1 MYTIILEIVEEVNM
15 DYINLDKLVRDLNLE
30 ILYGANNIEEV
41 KINGSDINRPG
52 LPLAGYF
59 DKFAYER
66 LQIIGNV
73 EWHYCN
79 NLEEDVRYERFEK
92 IFAYPFPAIVI
103 SRDLPVFPEMLQL
116 ATKYNRTI
124 LRTELP
130 TTKFINALI
139 NHLDYVLAPEATV
152 HGVLIEVYGMG
163 ILLMG
168 KSGVG
173 KSETALE
180 LIKRGHR
187 LVADDAVEIKRVE
200 EGLRGEAPDLI
211 RHFMEIRGIGILD
224 IERLYGVGA
233 VKKNEFIDLV
243 MEFEFWDES
252 KEYDRIGLDEDFMEL
267 LGIKIPKLIIPVRPG
282 RNLAMI
288 VEVAARNTRQKK
300 LGYNA
305 AVELNNKI
313 KEQIRKRR
321 DSLKDN

>member
-1 MYTIILEIVEEVNM
+1 MNYVTLEKIVEDLHLEIVYRAKGMEN
-15 DYINLDKLVRDLNLE
+15 
-30 ILYGANNIEEV
+30 V
-41 KINGSDINRPG
+41 KISGSEINRPG
-52 LPLAGYF
+52 LQLADYF
-59 DKFAYER
+59 NRFAYER

-73 EWHYCN
+73 EWHYLN
-79 NLEEDVRYERFEK
+79 NMPKEVRYDRFNKMFNYPIPALIISRNLE
-92 IFAYPFPAIVI
+92 
-103 SRDLPVFPEMLQL
+103 VFPEIIDL
-116 ATKYNRTI
+116 AKEHNITI

-139 NHLDYVLAPEATV
+139 NYLDYMLAPEITV

-163 ILLMG
+163 ILIIG

-200 EGLRGEAPDLI
+200 EGLRGEAPELI
-211 RHFMEIRGIGILD
+211 RHFMEIRGIGIID

-243 MEFEFWDES
+243 IELEFWDEA
-252 KEYDRIGLDEDFMEL
+252 KEYDRIGLDEECIEL
-267 LGIKIPKLIIPVRPG
+267 LGVKTPKLVIPVRPG
-282 RNLAMI
+282 RNIAMI

-305 AVELNNKI
+305 AEELNEKV
-313 KEQIRKRR
+313 KREIRKRQ
-321 DSLKDN
+321 KNNK

>member
-1 MYTIILEIVEEVNM
+1 MDYITLDRIVDDLKLEIVYKA
-15 DYINLDKLVRDLNLE
+15 D
-30 ILYGANNIEEV
+30 NIEEI
-41 KINGSDINRPG
+41 KITASEINRPG
-52 LPLAGYF
+52 LQLAGYF
-59 DKFAYER
+59 DKFAHDR

-79 NLEEDVRYERFEK
+79 SLSEDVRYGRFDE
-92 IFAYPFPAIVI
+92 IFAYPIPAIII
-103 SRDLPVFPEMLQL
+103 SREMPVFPEMLKL
-116 ATKYNRTI
+116 AIHYNRSI
-124 LRTELP
+124 LRTELS
-130 TTKFINALI
+130 TTKFVNLLI
-139 NHLDYVLAPEATV
+139 NYLDYVLAPETTV
-152 HGVLIEVYGMG
+152 HGVLVEVYGMG
-163 ILLMG
+163 ILIMG
-168 KSGVG
+168 ESGVG

-187 LVADDAVEIKRVE
+187 LVADDVVEIKKVE

-233 VKKNEFIDLV
+233 IKSNEFIDLII
-243 MEFEFWDES
+243 ELEFWDKS
-252 KEYDRIGLDEDFMEL
+252 KEYDRVGLDEDSVEL
-267 LGIKIPKLIIPVRPG
+267 LGVQVPKLLIPVRPG

-313 KEQIRKRR
+313 KKQARVRKGKN
-321 DSLKDN
+321 L

>member
-1 MYTIILEIVEEVNM
+1 MRGDSM
-15 DYINLDKLVRDLNLE
+15 DYITLSKMIEDLNLE
-30 ILYGANNIEEV
+30 VVYKADNIEEI
-41 KINGSDINRPG
+41 KITASEINRPG
-52 LPLAGYF
+52 LPLTGYF

-79 NLEEDVRYERFEK
+79 SLTEDVRYKRFEK
-92 IFAYPFPAIVI
+92 IFSYPIPAIVI
-103 SRDLPVFPEMLQL
+103 ARGLPVFDEMIKL
-116 ATKYNRTI
+116 AKSYNRTI
-124 LRTELP
+124 LRTDIATSKLV
-130 TTKFINALI
+130 NYLI
-139 NHLDYVLAPEATV
+139 NYLDYVLAPETTV
-152 HGVLIEVYGMG
+152 HGVLVEVYGMG
-163 ILLMG
+163 VLIIG
-168 KSGVG
+168 ESGVG

-187 LVADDAVEIKRVE
+187 LVADDVVEIKKVE

-233 VKKNEFIDLV
+233 IKSNEFIDLII
-243 MEFEFWDES
+243 EFEFWDKS
-252 KEYDRIGLDEDFMEL
+252 KEYDRTGLDEEYMEL
-267 LGIKIPKLIIPVRPG
+267 LGIKVPKLTIPVRPG

-305 AVELNNKI
+305 AVELNEKI
-313 KEQIRKRR
+313 KERARIRKCKMM
-321 DSLKDN
+321 L

>member
-1 MYTIILEIVEEVNM
+1 M

-103 SRDLPVFPEMLQL
+103 SRALPVFPEMLQL

>member
-1 MYTIILEIVEEVNM
+1 M